1 MAIAYLGQSIY
12 LYLIP
17 WFLNLSLLASW
28 LVANYVTLVQKR
40 FSNAAWCNEVFLTS
54 FALSMAVNTLV
65 TGLILF
71 KILKVFFEVKATVTS
86 VERSLGSTGGTKLRH
101 IIFIM
106 IESGMAMFAIQLIR
120 LLLYLLPSNNI
131 YYLVIGINEMIN
143 VIMKSVSF
151 LLLFFFV
158 LLMTFTWLGHH
169 TDNHFGAGLNEIV
182 LRWQRIIKRSCRKS
196 LF

>member
-1 MAIAYLGQSIY
+1 
-12 LYLIP
+12 
-17 WFLNLSLLASW
+17 
-28 LVANYVTLVQKR
+28 
-40 FSNAAWCNEVFLTS
+40 
-54 FALSMAVNTLV
+54 MAVNTLV

-120 LLLYLLPSNNI
+120 LVLYMLPTNNT
-131 YYLVIGINEMIN
+131 YYLVLGINEMFN
-143 VIMKSVSF
+143 VIMRSVHFYS
-151 LLLFFFV
+151 FFFV
-158 LLMTFTWLGHH
+158 LLMTFIWLGHH
-169 TDNHFGAGLNEIV
+169 TNDYSGVGLNEIV
-182 LRWQRIIKRSCRKS
+182 LRRQRIIKRSCRKS